1 MRRVCQSMQVASKKE
16 MPGAY
21 RGIQLRHGSGRMPP
35 VCPTRSLLY
44 VKYSKYTGFE
54 ALSRQRQFD
63 IEPMSRNSTAS
74 NMIDDVV
81 CGRFLPGEKDL
92 YAASMPDVCL
102 PIGCMPSICVVC
114 LSKGDRLTQYAQSMS
129 EYAGRLK
136 ERDARGIQ
144 GHTAAARKWSYASSM
159 PDEILALR
167 EIQQVYWFRGIVET
181 TSIRY

>member
-1 MRRVCQSMQVASKKE
+1 M
-16 MPGAY
+16 
-21 RGIQLRHGSGRMPP
+21 
-35 VCPTRSLLY
+35 TRSH
-44 VKYSKYTGFE
+44 SKQTYIFSGNYF
-54 ALSRQRQFD
+54 
-63 IEPMSRNSTAS
+63 
-74 NMIDDVV
+74 
-81 CGRFLPGEKDL
+81 PGEKDL

-167 EIQQVYWFRGIVET
+167 EIQQYTGFEALSRQRQFDIEPMSRNSTASNMIDDVVCGRFLLLFCFETGRIFVLGSTSKSTYRINIVTGVQFRNILNQN
-181 TSIRY
+181 